1 MPPDV
6 IERLKNL
13 HLDETIREREIVL
26 TLWDFAGQHLYYA
39 SHGIFMTIAG
49 LYLLIYDMSK
59 DLHAPAEA
67 WVNQG
72 GRHIPLENESNQ
84 TNLEILLSWLA
95 CVHSICHADS
105 DASDGRTYLPPPVM
119 IIGTHAADCENP
131 EEMEELIRKNLEGKE
146 YYKHVVRPFFR
157 IENSNCDDALQEIQ
171 DKIAEILHQ
180 ESYLGQRV
188 YVKWFHFEK
197 VGGRC
202 SFSCVCVC
210 VCVCVCMCVWTVR

>member
-1 MPPDV
+1 MLSDV
-6 IERLKNL
+6 IERLQNL

-26 TLWDFAGQHLYYA
+26 TLWDFAGQQLYYA

-59 DLHAPAEA
+59 DLNAPAEA

-72 GRHIPLENESNQ
+72 GRHIPLENESKE

-95 CVHSICHADS
+95 CVHSTCQADS
-105 DASDGRTYLPPPVM
+105 DSDADRAASDDGTYVPPPVM
-119 IIGTHAADCENP
+119 IIGTHAAACKNP
-131 EEMEELIRKNLEGKE
+131 EEMEELITKNLEGKD
-146 YYKHVVRPFFR
+146 YYKHVVHPFFR
-157 IENSNCDDALQEIQ
+157 IENSKCDDTLQEIQ
-171 DKIAEILHQ
+171 DKIAEILRQ
-180 ESYLGQRV
+180 ESYLGQDV

-197 VGGRC
+197 VGGMC

-210 VCVCVCMCVWTVR
+210 VCMCV